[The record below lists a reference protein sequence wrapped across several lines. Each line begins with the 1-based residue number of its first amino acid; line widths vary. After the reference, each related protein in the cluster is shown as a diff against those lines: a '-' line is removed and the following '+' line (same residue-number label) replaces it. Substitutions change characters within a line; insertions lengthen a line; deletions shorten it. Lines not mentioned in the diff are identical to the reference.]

1 MKILNKYT
9 YLFLVLVLAAVIVVF
24 AILPRFE
31 TQEFNP
37 DKVNNI
43 SEGTV
48 TTTTTASG
56 NIEEEVNVEITPE
69 IIDIEKSEI
78 EKLLINN
85 IATKV
90 IDGYKSYLLIG
101 SDERDENS

>member
-43 SEGTV
+43 SEGAV

-56 NIEEEVNVEITPE
+56 NIEEVN
-69 IIDIEKSEI
+69 D
-78 EKLLINN
+78 
-85 IATKV
+85 
-90 IDGYKSYLLIG
+90 
-101 SDERDENS
+101 

>member
-9 YLFLVLVLAAVIVVF
+9 YLFLILVLSAVIVIF

-31 TQEFNP
+31 KQEFNP

-69 IIDIEKSEI
+69 INRISFSFI
-78 EKLLINN
+78 KL
-85 IATKV
+85 
-90 IDGYKSYLLIG
+90 
-101 SDERDENS
+101 